1 MKPIEQEKKKK
12 NSPGG
17 GTSVFKKPKSMK
29 QHCKGFVMLGHKA
42 CEGQVTGGMTRLGI
56 DHEGLDLFIASL
68 QASGFQ

>member
-1 MKPIEQEKKKK
+1 M
-12 NSPGG
+12 
-17 GTSVFKKPKSMK
+17 FKKPKSMK

-42 CEGQVTGGMTRLGI
+42 CEGQVTGGMTRPGI